1 MFTGGQA
8 GDQVGQICRA
18 GRFSQINA
26 HPSNPKLEKIQ
37 RTLIKLWT
45 AVDDL
50 ERNRIA
56 DSAFLTWSKYLQ
68 EVVHD
73 IEDVLVSINVD
84 TFWKT
89 AFIPFK
95 FRSIA
100 KEIKILNNRL
110 DALSFELNDIFARDI
125 F

>member
-100 KEIKILNNRL
+100 KAIKILNNRL
-110 DALSFELNDIFARDI
+110 DALSFE
-125 F
+125 